1 MRFDNYVV
9 ATSCRSCVDPHCMV
23 GCPVD
28 AIHRGKHLQI
38 VIEDHCIGCGLCA
51 SNCPYGS
58 IFMMPNELR
67 DSGRHNV
74 VAHPK
79 AATCD
84 LCDAEGKLSSPYPR
98 CVAVCPH
105 EAAQRITGEEL
116 LRQVS
121 AKFAKKR

>member
-1 MRFDNYVV
+1 
-9 ATSCRSCVDPHCMV
+9 MV

-58 IFMMPNELR
+58 IFMMPNETRGSLPH
-67 DSGRHNV
+67 SV
-74 VAHPK
+74 FAQPK

-84 LCDAEGKLSSPYPR
+84 LCDAEGDRSSPYPR
-98 CVAVCPH
+98 CVAACPH
-105 EAAQRITGEEL
+105 EAAQRITGDQL
-116 LRQVS
+116 LQRVS
-121 AKFAKKR
+121 AKFAKKT